1 MGYRLGECMAASQRT
16 TLTGSL
22 TPWGRIL
29 LVLLLFN
36 GLGAFIGGIGVTKDA
51 LPFPDVWLQ
60 GTPFHSYFVPG
71 LILCVIVG
79 GGQLAAA
86 LAILW
91 RHSFA
96 RTVSLLA
103 GFILTGW
110 MIGELMLIGFRAPI
124 QMWFLALGLSEVGL
138 SFTKLR
144 RASHVVP

>member
-1 MGYRLGECMAASQRT
+1 MAASQPT

-29 LVLLLFN
+29 LVLLLLN

-71 LILCVIVG
+71 LILCLIVG
-79 GGQLAAA
+79 GSQLAAA
-86 LAILW
+86 LALLW
-91 RHSFA
+91 RHSLA

-103 GFILTGW
+103 GFVLTGW

-144 RASHVVP
+144 RVPHVVA